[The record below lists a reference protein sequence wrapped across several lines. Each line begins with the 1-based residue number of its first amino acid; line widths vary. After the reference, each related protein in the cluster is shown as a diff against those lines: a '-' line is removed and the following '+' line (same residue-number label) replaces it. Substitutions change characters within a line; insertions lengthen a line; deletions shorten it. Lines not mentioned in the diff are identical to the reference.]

1 MIRRITERLL
11 LVEGGKGGRYPY
23 SHSLYI
29 RDGGGVLVDCGSDLE
44 EIRRLRDREGLS
56 AILMTHYHEDHFLFL
71 REFPEVEV
79 WASEEDAP
87 ALESLPVLLS
97 WYGVAGTESE
107 EFFRNLLVGKF
118 HFEPRRVSRR
128 IADRERIRFGRHL
141 EAVAIV
147 APGHTPGHLCLHFP
161 SEGVLFLADY
171 DLSGFGPW
179 YGDEPGDIGMF
190 RKSARMLAEIGEKI
204 HLVSHEEPVH
214 TGDIS
219 GKVEE
224 YLSVIDRRE
233 EALRGFLA
241 EPRTMEEIVSRRI
254 VYGEGRGGPWFDY
267 GERALM
273 GKHLEG
279 MIARGDA
286 VLSGSRYRK
295 AGG

>member
-1 MIRRITERLL
+1 MIRRITDRLL

-23 SHSLYI
+23 SHSLYV
-29 RDGGGVLVDCGSDLE
+29 RDGGGILVDCGSDLE
-44 EIRRLRDREGLS
+44 EIRRLREREGLS
-56 AILMTHYHEDHFLFL
+56 AILLTHYHEDHFLFL

-107 EFFRNLLVGKF
+107 AFFRNLLVGKF

-128 IADRERIRFGRHL
+128 IADRERIRFGRNL

-161 SEGVLFLADY
+161 SEGVLFLGDY

-190 RKSARMLAEIGEKI
+190 RRSARMLAEIGAKI

-214 TGDIS
+214 PGDIS
-219 GKVEE
+219 RKVEV

-233 EALRGFLA
+233 GILREFLS
-241 EPRTMEEIVSRRI
+241 EPRTMEEIVGRRI

-286 VLSGSRYRK
+286 VLSGSRYRR